1 MGYNNGYDDGHFDGF
16 KEGYKKGCKAGS
28 GNGSGKIV
36 LCYNKNDPWGGTPE
50 NPDDLGQVV
59 MTTGDLTE
67 VPRGFFMSWQKLGS
81 VDLPTCKRIG
91 ESAFESSTGA
101 VDGIKFNLPECTTVD
116 GGGLGYVSAESI
128 HLPKCVSVGEAAFR
142 ETHIADGGEVNLPA
156 CTEFGDYAFESCDA
170 KRYVLTAIEMPSE
183 SAARQ
188 FCERTR
194 LQNSGA
200 VVVFKNMELH
210 I

>member
-16 KEGYKKGCKAGS
+16 KEGYKKGSKAGS
-28 GNGSGKIV
+28 GNGPGKIV
-36 LCYNKNDPWGGTPE
+36 LCYNKNNPGEPIE
-50 NPDDLGQVV
+50 NPDDIGQVV

-67 VPRGFFMSWQKLGS
+67 VPDNFFMGWSKLGS

-91 ESAFESSTGA
+91 GGAFESSYA
-101 VDGIKFNLPECTTVD
+101 LNVKLNLPECTTVD
-116 GGGLGYVSAESI
+116 GYGLSYLSAESI
-128 HLPKCVSVGEAAFR
+128 NLPKCVSVGEAAFC
-142 ETHIADGGEVNLPA
+142 ETYVADEGGLNLPA
-156 CTEFGDYAFESCDA
+156 CTEFGDRAFESCVA
-170 KRYVLTAIEMPSE
+170 KRFVLTAIEMPSE

>member
-16 KEGYKKGCKAGS
+16 KEGYKKGRKAGS

-36 LCYNKNDPWGGTPE
+36 LYYNKNNPWEPPE
-50 NPDDLGQVV
+50 NPDDIGQVV

-67 VPRGFFMSWQKLGS
+67 VPTGFFQGWSRLKS

-91 ESAFESSTGA
+91 VSAFESSA
-101 VDGIKFNLPECTTVD
+101 VAGYEIEFNLPECTTVD
-116 GGGLGYVSAESI
+116 EGGLSYTSAESI
-128 HLPKCVSVGEAAFR
+128 HLPKCVSVGSGAFC
-142 ETHIADGGEVNLPA
+142 ETHIAEGGEVNLPA
-156 CTEFGDYAFESCDA
+156 CTEFGDSAFESCDA
-170 KRYVLTAIEMPSE
+170 ARYVLTAIEMPSE